1 MVDGVFDGWLMEW
14 LMVWLMVRGSTRKSL
29 CDDEFK
35 NVDEKKIEKRT
46 NEMNYGKIF

>member
-29 CDDEFK
+29 CDDEFPYYSSK
-35 NVDEKKIEKRT
+35 
-46 NEMNYGKIF
+46 M